1 MTMTLTITPY
11 IFGPLENNTY
21 LLADS
26 ASSEAVIID
35 PALGSE
41 AILEDIQRRRL
52 KITAIWVTHAH
63 FDHISGIN
71 QLVKAIHPLESIGLH
86 PDDLD
91 LWREGGGARYFGINL
106 HPDVEPTLF
115 FFHGQQLNLG
125 KHFIEVRHTPGHSRG
140 HVVFYAKDIA
150 TVFCG
155 DLVFHRSIGRSDLPG
170 GELAVLLNSI
180 RSQIL
185 TLPPQTRLLSGHGPE
200 TSVGEEKTEN
210 PFLGN

>member
-1 MTMTLTITPY
+1 MSLTISTY
-11 IFGPLENNTY
+11 VLGPLENNTY

-41 AILEDIQRRRL
+41 AMLNEIQRSHL
-52 KITAIWVTHAH
+52 KITAIWITHAH

-71 QLVKAIHPLESIGLH
+71 QLVKAIKPLESIGLH
-86 PDDLD
+86 PDDLG

-106 HPDVEPTLF
+106 RPEVEPTVF
-115 FFHGQQLNLG
+115 FSHGQQLNLG
-125 KHFIEVRHTPGHSRG
+125 KYFIEVRHTPGHSRG

-155 DLVFHRSIGRSDLPG
+155 DLIFHRSIGRTDLPG
-170 GELAVLLNSI
+170 SDLSVLLNSI

-200 TSVGEEKTEN
+200 TSVGAEKTQN
-210 PFLGN
+210 PYL

>member
-1 MTMTLTITPY
+1 MTLTITSY
-11 IFGPLENNTY
+11 VLGPLENNTY
-21 LLADS
+21 VLADS
-26 ASSEAVIID
+26 ASFEAVIID

-41 AILEDIQRRRL
+41 AILEDIQRSRL
-52 KITAIWVTHAH
+52 KITAICITHAH

-71 QLVKAIHPLESIGLH
+71 QLVKAIHPLEAIGLH

-106 HPDVEPTLF
+106 RPEVEPTLF

-125 KHFIEVRHTPGHSRG
+125 KYFIEVRHTPGHSRG
-140 HVVFYAKDIA
+140 HVVFYAKDLA

-155 DLVFHRSIGRSDLPG
+155 DLIFHHSIGRTDLPG
-170 GELAVLLNSI
+170 GELATLLNSI

-210 PFLGN
+210 PFLR

>member
-1 MTMTLTITPY
+1 MTLTISSY
-11 IFGPLENNTY
+11 ILGPLENNTY

-26 ASSEAVIID
+26 KSAEAVIID

-41 AILEDIQRRRL
+41 AILEEISHNRL
-52 KITAIWVTHAH
+52 KISAIWVTHAH
-63 FDHISGIN
+63 FDHIGGITH
-71 QLVKAIHPLESIGLH
+71 LVKVIHPFVSIGLH

-91 LWREGGGARYFGINL
+91 LWRDGGGGRHFGINL
-106 HPDVEPTLF
+106 RPEREPSLF

-140 HVVFYAKDIA
+140 SVVFYAKDLA

-155 DLVFHRSIGRSDLPG
+155 DLVFRRSIGRSDLPG
-170 GELAVLLNSI
+170 GDQAVLLDSI
-180 RSQIL
+180 RNQIL

-200 TSVGEEKTEN
+200 TSVGEEKSEN
-210 PFLGN
+210 PFLN

>member
-1 MTMTLTITPY
+1 MTLTFSTY
-11 IFGPLENNTY
+11 VLGPLENNTY

-26 ASSEAVIID
+26 DTAEAVIID

-41 AILEDIQRRRL
+41 AMLEEIQRRHL

-71 QLVKAIHPLESIGLH
+71 QLVKAFPSLDAIGLH
-86 PDDLD
+86 ADDLS
-91 LWREGGGARYFGINL
+91 LWREGGGARFFGINVS
-106 HPDVEPTLF
+106 PEVEPSF
-115 FFHGQQLNLG
+115 FFSHGQQLNLG
-125 KHFIEVRHTPGHSRG
+125 KSFIEVRHTPGHSRG
-140 HVVFYAKDIA
+140 HVVFYAKELD

-155 DLVFHRSIGRSDLPG
+155 DLIFRRSIGRTDLPG
-170 GELAVLLNSI
+170 GDLSVLLNSI

-200 TSVGEEKTEN
+200 TSVGEEKAHN
-210 PFLGN
+210 PYL

>member
-1 MTMTLTITPY
+1 MTLTISTY
-11 IFGPLENNTY
+11 VLGPLENNTY
-21 LLADS
+21 VLADS

-41 AILEDIQRRRL
+41 AILEDIQRRHL

-71 QLVKAIHPLESIGLH
+71 ALAKAIHPLETIGLH
-86 PDDLD
+86 PDDLN

-106 HPDVEPTLF
+106 RPEVEPTLYF
-115 FFHGQQLNLG
+115 SHAQQISLG
-125 KHFIEVRHTPGHSRG
+125 NHFIEVRHAPGHTGG
-140 HVVFYAKDIA
+140 HVVFYAKDLA

-155 DLVFHRSIGRSDLPG
+155 DVIFHRSIGRTDLPG
-170 GELAVLLNSI
+170 GDLSMLLNSI
-180 RSQIL
+180 RNQIL

-200 TSVGEEKTEN
+200 TSVGEEKSQN
-210 PFLGN
+210 PYL

>member
-1 MTMTLTITPY
+1 MTLTITSY
-11 IFGPLENNTY
+11 VLGPLENNTY
-21 LLADS
+21 LVADS
-26 ASSEAVIID
+26 ASSESVIID

-91 LWREGGGARYFGINL
+91 LWREGGGAGYFGINL
-106 HPDVEPTLF
+106 RPDVEPSLF

-140 HVVFYAKDIA
+140 HAVFYAKDIA

-170 GELAVLLNSI
+170 GELAILLNSI

-185 TLPPQTRLLSGHGPE
+185 TLPLQTRLLSGHGPE

>member
-1 MTMTLTITPY
+1 MTLTIHSY
-11 IFGPLENNTY
+11 VLGPLENNTY

-26 ASSEAVIID
+26 DSAEAVIID

-41 AILEDIQRRRL
+41 VILEDIQRSQI

-71 QLVKAIHPLESIGLH
+71 QLVKAIHPLDAIGLH

-106 HPDVEPTLF
+106 RPEVEPTLF

-140 HVVFYAKDIA
+140 HVVFYAKDLS
-150 TVFCG
+150 TVLCG
-155 DLVFHRSIGRSDLPG
+155 DLIFHHSIGRSDLPG
-170 GELAVLLNSI
+170 GELAVLLDSI
-180 RSQIL
+180 HRQIL
-185 TLPPQTRLLSGHGPE
+185 TLPSQTRLLSGHGPE
-200 TSVGEEKTEN
+200 TNVGEEQTHN
-210 PFLGN
+210 PFLR